1 MIKIENLVKQFG
13 KVEVLKGINLE
24 FPEKEFITLVGP
36 SGCGK
41 TTLLRI
47 IAGLDDPTSG
57 EIYFNDKPISG
68 LSPRERDIAMV
79 FQSYALYPHLN
90 VAGNLGYALKLR
102 GLSKADIAK
111 RVSEVASVLE
121 IEKLLDR
128 KPKALSGGQR
138 QRVALGR
145 AMVRKPGLFLMD
157 EPLSNLDAKLR
168 TSMRSELK
176 RFHTHLG
183 VTTIYVTHDQLEAMS
198 MSDRI
203 AVFDGG
209 VVQQFGTPMEIFRRP
224 NNLFVAEFIGS
235 PPMNFIHS
243 VEIEN
248 GHLILKNSG
257 GVARRLCMLPG
268 VYQHLKSGQKCVLGV
283 RPQDVAVTDSSQAD
297 LFARIDLVQL
307 LGSNKLVELNLPD
320 REGLRMSVEMP
331 ADVFCDRGATVGLDF
346 VKERVHLFD
355 PLTTTNLAL
364 S

>member
-1 MIKIENLVKQFG
+1 MIKIENLAKQFG
-13 KVEVLKGINLE
+13 KVDVLKGINLE

-57 EIYFNDKPISG
+57 EIYFNNKAITG
-68 LSPRERDIAMV
+68 LSPRERNIAMV
-79 FQSYALYPHLN
+79 FQSYALYPHLD
-90 VAGNLGYALKLR
+90 VAGNLGYALKLQ
-102 GLSKADIAK
+102 GIKKTEIAK
-111 RVSEVASVLE
+111 RVLEVAKVLE
-121 IEKLLDR
+121 IEMLLER

-145 AMVRKPGLFLMD
+145 AMVRKPDIFLMD

-176 RFHTHLG
+176 RFHFDLG

-209 VVQQFGTPMEIFRRP
+209 VVQQFGTPMDIYRRP

-235 PPMNFIHS
+235 PPMNFIKNL
-243 VEIEN
+243 EIEN
-248 GHLILKNSG
+248 SKIIFSDSKKVLCNLPQAYSHLLSTQQCI
-257 GVARRLCMLPG
+257 
-268 VYQHLKSGQKCVLGV
+268 LGV
-283 RPQDVAVTDSSQAD
+283 RPQDIQLSNIEQSEIKAK
-297 LFARIDLVQL
+297 IDLIQL
-307 LGSNKLVELNLPD
+307 LGANKLVDLSFSVGDNFRL
-320 REGLRMSVEMP
+320 SVEMP
-331 ADVFCDRGATVGLDF
+331 SEIACEQGANVGIQFSMDQI
-346 VKERVHLFD
+346 HLFD
-355 PLTTTNLAL
+355 PISTKNLMI
-364 S
+364 

>member
-1 MIKIENLVKQFG
+1 MIRIENLVKQFG
-13 KVEVLKGINLE
+13 KVDVLKGIDLE
-24 FPEKEFITLVGP
+24 FGEKEFITLVGP

-47 IAGLDDPTSG
+47 IAGLDDPSSG
-57 EIYFNDKPISG
+57 EIYLRGKPISG

-102 GLSKADIAK
+102 GMSKPEIAA
-111 RVSEVASVLE
+111 RVAEVAAVLE

-145 AMVRKPGLFLMD
+145 AMVRKPGIFLMD

-176 RFHTHLG
+176 RFHVDLG

-235 PPMNFIHS
+235 PPMNFIRQ
-243 VEIEN
+243 VEVASD
-248 GHLILKNSG
+248 GLLLRDASG
-257 GVARRLCMLPG
+257 QVRRLCG
-268 VYQHLKSGQKCVLGV
+268 VPDAYRHLREGQQCVLGV
-283 RPQDVAVTDSSQAD
+283 RPQDM
-297 LFARIDLVQL
+297 L
-307 LGSNKLVELNLPD
+307 LGGVATAGLMAHVDLIQMLGADKLVELSFDDHP
-320 REGLRMSVEMP
+320 GLRMAIELPVDAACERGNSVNLSFME
-331 ADVFCDRGATVGLDF
+331 DRL
-346 VKERVHLFD
+346 HLFD
-355 PLTTTNLAL
+355 PDTTRNFI
-364 S
+364 SS

>member
-13 KVEVLKGINLE
+13 KVDVLKGINLE

-57 EIYFNDKPISG
+57 EIFFNNKAITG
-68 LSPRERDIAMV
+68 LSPRERNIAMV
-79 FQSYALYPHLN
+79 FQSYALYPHLD

-102 GLSKADIAK
+102 GIKKADIAK
-111 RVSEVASVLE
+111 RVLEVAKVLE
-121 IEKLLDR
+121 IEMLLDR

-145 AMVRKPGLFLMD
+145 AMVRKPDLFLMD

-176 RFHTHLG
+176 RFHFDLG

-209 VVQQFGTPMEIFRRP
+209 VVQQFGTPMDIYRRP

-235 PPMNFIHS
+235 PPMNFIKNL
-243 VEIEN
+243 EIAD
-248 GHLILKNSG
+248 GKIIFSGSKKVLCHLPRAYSHLMNSQ
-257 GVARRLCMLPG
+257 LCI
-268 VYQHLKSGQKCVLGV
+268 LGV
-283 RPQDVAVTDSSQAD
+283 RPQDIQLASIEQSEIKAQ
-297 LFARIDLVQL
+297 IDLIQL
-307 LGSNKLVELNLPD
+307 LGANKLVDLSFSGEENFRL
-320 REGLRMSVEMP
+320 SVEMP
-331 ADVFCDRGATVGLDF
+331 AELVCEQGINVGIQFSIDQI
-346 VKERVHLFD
+346 HLFD
-355 PLTTTNLAL
+355 PISLQNLVI
-364 S
+364 

>member
-1 MIKIENLVKQFG
+1 MIRIENLVKQFG

-24 FPEKEFITLVGP
+24 FSEKEFITLVGP

-47 IAGLDDPTSG
+47 IAGLDDPTGG
-57 EIYFNDKPISG
+57 EIYFKGQAISG

-102 GLSKADIAK
+102 GMSKPDIAA
-111 RVSEVASVLE
+111 RVAEVATVLE

-145 AMVRKPGLFLMD
+145 AMVRKPGIFLMD

-176 RFHTHLG
+176 RFHVDLG

-235 PPMNFIHS
+235 PPMNFIRN
-243 VEIEN
+243 VEVSEN
-248 GHLILKNSG
+248 TLVLSSSSG
-257 GVARRLCMLPG
+257 DTRQLCRLPPK
-268 VYQHLKSGQKCVLGV
+268 YQSLSSGQRCVLGV
-283 RPQDVAVTDSSQAD
+283 RPQDMSISGNAATGLSASVDLIQMLGAD
-297 LFARIDLVQL
+297 
-307 LGSNKLVELNLPD
+307 KLVELGFDDHP
-320 REGLRMSVEMP
+320 ELRMAIELP
-331 ADVFCDRGATVGLDF
+331 ADVACQPGSRVNLAFLEDRI
-346 VKERVHLFD
+346 HLFD
-355 PLTTTNLAL
+355 PETTQNFI
-364 S
+364 SS

>member
-47 IAGLDDPTSG
+47 IAGLEDATSG
-57 EIYFNDKPISG
+57 EIYFKGKPISS

-102 GLSKADIAK
+102 GLKKADIAA
-111 RVSEVASVLE
+111 RVTEVASVLE
-121 IEKLLDR
+121 IEKLLER
-128 KPKALSGGQR
+128 KPKELSGGQR

-176 RFHTHLG
+176 RFHADLG

-209 VVQQFGTPMEIFRRP
+209 MVQQFGTPMDIFRRP

-235 PPMNFIHS
+235 PPMNFMRD
-243 VEIEN
+243 VEVDN
-248 GHLILKNSG
+248 GTLVLKGKN
-257 GVARRLCMLPG
+257 AQLQKLCVLPKI
-268 VYQHLKSGQKCVLGV
+268 YQHLQTGQKCVLGV
-283 RPQDVAVTDSSQAD
+283 RPQDISVSDSHAAN
-297 LFARIDLVQL
+297 LTARIDLIQL
-307 LGSNKLVELNLPD
+307 LGSNKLVELSLPD
-320 REGLRMSVEMP
+320 QPGFRISIEM
-331 ADVFCDRGATVGLDF
+331 AAETNCERGTTVGISF
-346 VKERVHLFD
+346 VTENLHLFD
-355 PLTTTNLAL
+355 PQTTQNFAA